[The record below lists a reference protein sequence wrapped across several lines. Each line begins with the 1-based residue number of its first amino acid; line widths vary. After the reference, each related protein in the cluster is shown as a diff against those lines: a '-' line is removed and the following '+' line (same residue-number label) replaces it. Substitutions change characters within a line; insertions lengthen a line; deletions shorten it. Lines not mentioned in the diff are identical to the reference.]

1 MEQTLGKLHSGT
13 TLNAWNQNP
22 ALRERRAASK
32 QAQKPSTQGKHF
44 VLSSKFNQAWT
55 AGPIQGLFSLSQI
68 TQLAQPAAA
77 WLDFKQSQKNS
88 WFRGLPAAK
97 KKFILWLKFHRVMKP
112 GFQGASAASEQFWD
126 SKAGVSFLPPIPAP
140 PQQHFRTVPAQFCSF
155 RLVLGAGTGVISQS
169 QETEGGN
176 CWA

>member
-97 KKFILWLKFHRVMKP
+97 KIHPVAEISSCYGNRALKGPALLQNSFGIPKLEFHSSLPSLLLHNSTSGR
-112 GFQGASAASEQFWD
+112 FQPSFAASGWFW
-126 SKAGVSFLPPIPAP
+126 V
-140 PQQHFRTVPAQFCSF
+140 
-155 RLVLGAGTGVISQS
+155 
-169 QETEGGN
+169 QEPG
-176 CWA
+176 